1 LFWERRSR
9 RMSRESRSKP
19 EALRVDAFLVR
30 GVSFWDGGKW
40 EWEWEW
46 EERGEWTYVGVLEG
60 VQLVT

>member
-1 LFWERRSR
+1 
-9 RMSRESRSKP
+9 MSRESRSKP